1 MRTMIFSI
9 LLAAGL
15 FVLPASVAAH
25 AQDNV
30 TDHDDV
36 NAMMAFYDTDM
47 MGRGMGRGGCS
58 GMGMRMAGSGCGIG
72 MAEGRGRGMIDLR
85 QISMLDLTL
94 EQRSRLNKIQYDLR
108 KQHWALKGK
117 ILDEQAKLHDL
128 YTADRPDA
136 KKIGSVYGAIF
147 DVRRQMIE
155 ARIEA
160 ANRARELLT
169 REQIDMLRQSGQHGS
184 MMGTGSMHHDM
195 HHDMMKGG
203 TGTGR

>member
-1 MRTMIFSI
+1 MIFSI
-9 LLAAGL
+9 LLTTGL
-15 FVLPASVAAH
+15 FALPVPVPAH
-25 AQDNV
+25 DQDSLK
-30 TDHDDV
+30 DQGDE
-36 NAMMAFYDTDM
+36 NAMIAFYDTDM
-47 MGRGMGRGGCS
+47 IGRGMGMGGCDRV
-58 GMGMRMAGSGCGIG
+58 GMGMAGSGCGMG

-108 KQHWALKGK
+108 KQHWALNGK
-117 ILDEQAKLHDL
+117 IIDEQAKLHDL

-136 KKIGSVYGAIF
+136 KKIGSIYGAIF

-155 ARIEA
+155 AKIEA

-169 REQIDMLRQSGQHGS
+169 REQIDMLRQSRQHGS
-184 MMGTGSMHHDM
+184 MMGTGPIHHEM